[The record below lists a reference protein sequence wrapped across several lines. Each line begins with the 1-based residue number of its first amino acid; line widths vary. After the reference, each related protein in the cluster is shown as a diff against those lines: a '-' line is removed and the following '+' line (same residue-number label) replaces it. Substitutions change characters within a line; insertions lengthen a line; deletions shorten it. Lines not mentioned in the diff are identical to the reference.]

1 MLDGKY
7 SFEYGLIFRWIR
19 KGISKHH
26 QVENEAFGFPWKS
39 YFFFFFWKHFQIIF
53 GSFLGNHSL
62 RMEISFE
69 RILSRCFYERE
80 YRFFPPFVRFSI
92 RIAIR
97 PIVFI
102 IFFFNHISF
111 LLSQARFSQLNAAW
125 LIRPFLHSSCPTKR
139 SFQPF
144 SLSVIYKYHF
154 HSDSRSKRKK
164 KKKKKITHQ
173 RPVHLDDTQKK
184 ETKKSRQ
191 IFQTINPSSC
201 LVSCVY
207 QTRGKMR
214 LFHATCSFELLE
226 DPPTRETDFTYVLSL
241 I

>member
-80 YRFFPPFVRFSI
+80 YRFFPPL
-92 RIAIR
+92 R
-97 PIVFI
+97 PILDKNRDPSNRFYY
-102 IFFFNHISF
+102 FFFNHISF

-164 KKKKKITHQ
+164 KKKKNNT
-173 RPVHLDDTQKK
+173 P
-184 ETKKSRQ
+184 
-191 IFQTINPSSC
+191 
-201 LVSCVY
+201 
-207 QTRGKMR
+207 
-214 LFHATCSFELLE
+214 ATS
-226 DPPTRETDFTYVLSL
+226 PPR
-241 I
+241 

>member
-1 MLDGKY
+1 
-7 SFEYGLIFRWIR
+7 
-19 KGISKHH
+19 
-26 QVENEAFGFPWKS
+26 
-39 YFFFFFWKHFQIIF
+39 
-53 GSFLGNHSL
+53 
-62 RMEISFE
+62 MEISFE

-80 YRFFPPFVRFSI
+80 YRFFPPL
-92 RIAIR
+92 R
-97 PIVFI
+97 PILDKNRDPSNRFYY
-102 IFFFNHISF
+102 FFFNHISF

-164 KKKKKITHQ
+164 KKKKITHQ

-201 LVSCVY
+201 LVVVCIKREVRCDYSTQLVPSSSSKIP
-207 QTRGKMR
+207 QLVKRT
-214 LFHATCSFELLE
+214 LHTCYL
-226 DPPTRETDFTYVLSL
+226 
-241 I
+241 

>member
-1 MLDGKY
+1 
-7 SFEYGLIFRWIR
+7 
-19 KGISKHH
+19 
-26 QVENEAFGFPWKS
+26 
-39 YFFFFFWKHFQIIF
+39 
-53 GSFLGNHSL
+53 
-62 RMEISFE
+62 MEISFE

-80 YRFFPPFVRFSI
+80 YRFFPPL
-92 RIAIR
+92 R
-97 PIVFI
+97 PILDKNRDPSNRFYY
-102 IFFFNHISF
+102 FFFNHISF

-164 KKKKKITHQ
+164 KKKKITHQ

-184 ETKKSRQ
+184 ETKKWRQ

-241 I
+241 IWSSIQDFISTFFPRVSFVNSLKISLIGRVAVN

>member
-1 MLDGKY
+1 
-7 SFEYGLIFRWIR
+7 
-19 KGISKHH
+19 
-26 QVENEAFGFPWKS
+26 
-39 YFFFFFWKHFQIIF
+39 
-53 GSFLGNHSL
+53 
-62 RMEISFE
+62 MEISFE

-102 IFFFNHISF
+102 IFFLIIFLFSSLRPVSLNWMLHGWSGLSYTPRVQQSALFN
-111 LLSQARFSQLNAAW
+111 R
-125 LIRPFLHSSCPTKR
+125 
-139 SFQPF
+139 
-144 SLSVIYKYHF
+144 SLSALFTSTTFTATHDQNV
-154 HSDSRSKRKK
+154 RRKK
-164 KKKKKITHQ
+164 KKKVTHQ

-184 ETKKSRQ
+184 ETKKWRQ

-241 I
+241 IWSLIQDFISTFFPRVSFVNSLKISLIDRAAVN